1 MSTSNPEYWRRKLSA
16 YLHDPPEKA
25 LDLAWHKDRA
35 EAHQSGHG
43 LEGAEFVHHADH
55 TAAAADRLPWP
66 TYRHLEC
73 RFDGHENYFRH
84 PLGNA
89 SFKIKPFG
97 ADLATDKAWRSR
109 PVLTGATS
117 DSEFDHRAQFLAY
130 WRLWRWWA
138 SDQRA
143 PRDHRLAFLPADTRL
158 PDHTIWSHNSLISAL
173 QGCVEDGQCRP
184 AFLRFQLGPVQDYI
198 AQARRTRS
206 ETES

>member
-43 LEGAEFVHHADH
+43 LEGVEFVHHADH

-184 AFLRFQLGPVQDYI
+184 AFLLFQLGPVQDYI